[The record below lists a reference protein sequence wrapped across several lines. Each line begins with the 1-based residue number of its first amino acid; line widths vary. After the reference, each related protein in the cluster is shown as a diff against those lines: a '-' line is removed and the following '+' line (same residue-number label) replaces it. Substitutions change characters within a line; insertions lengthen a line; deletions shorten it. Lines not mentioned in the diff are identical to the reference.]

1 MRLSDQP
8 VLPAPGP
15 DPAATDPL
23 VAASQ
28 ALVQAAARSLIDPQ
42 ARALASS
49 VEWWPGPNRAS
60 GSPGL
65 QTPVAVLGQGP
76 TVLLLHGFDSSFLEF
91 RRLAPLLA
99 SDHRLVIPDLHGF
112 GFSPRPASADYDPE
126 SVLRHLDGLLPR
138 LGPGV
143 GLIGASMG
151 GAVAVELAR
160 RHPETIARLLL
171 LAPAGLTGRPM
182 PVPPL
187 LDALGVRFLARP
199 GVRRGLC
206 RSAFADPE
214 AAVGPAELEIASVHL
229 PTPGW
234 ADALRRFARS
244 GGFAGCGAPL
254 PAQPLAVLWGKDDRI
269 LRPPQKRAAQALLGN
284 RIEELE
290 ACGHLPHL
298 DQPTTVAA
306 AWRKGSLADQGP

>member
-1 MRLSDQP
+1 MRLSNQP

-42 ARALASS
+42 ARALASC
-49 VEWWPGPNRAS
+49 VEWWPGPDRAP

-126 SVLRHLDGLLPR
+126 AVLRHLDGLLSR

-160 RHPETIARLLL
+160 RHPETISRLLL

-269 LRPPQKRAAQALLGN
+269 LRPPQKRAAQALLGH

-298 DQPTTVAA
+298 DQPGTVAA